1 MEHHSHIKCTSLVRI
16 QNPNDRWCLA
26 RAVDI
31 GLAHRKSLKPGSGG
45 KAWFKAQCIQQY
57 ARAERARRIMQ
68 EAGIPLNLQFYT
80 LEHVDAIQ
88 QRLNQLVGGE
98 GKIRL
103 VVFKK
108 ESQYRIVYKGEGRAA
123 RFNLC
128 LLLEGDHF
136 SYIGRPEQLFKAH
149 RYCIDCE
156 RTATRYR
163 HWAGCKV
170 IFFLYFLLCF
180 FMIF

>member
-1 MEHHSHIKCTSLVRI
+1 MSLVRI
-16 QNPNDRWCLA
+16 ENPNDRWCLA

-31 GLAHRKSLKPGSGG
+31 GLAHLRSMEPDGG
-45 KAWFKAQCIQQY
+45 GRGWFKAQCLQQWRLGD
-57 ARAERARRIMQ
+57 AARRIMID
-68 EAGIPLNLQFYT
+68 AGIPLNLQYYDLT
-80 LEHVDAIQ
+80 HVDAIQ
-88 QRLNQLVGGE
+88 RRFNEHMGGP
-98 GKIRL
+98 GNIRI

-108 ESQYRIVYKGEGRAA
+108 ENQYKIVYKGEGRAA
-123 RFNLC
+123 KYNLC
-128 LLLEGDHF
+128 LLLEQQHF

-170 IFFLYFLLCF
+170 NLEK
-180 FMIF
+180 